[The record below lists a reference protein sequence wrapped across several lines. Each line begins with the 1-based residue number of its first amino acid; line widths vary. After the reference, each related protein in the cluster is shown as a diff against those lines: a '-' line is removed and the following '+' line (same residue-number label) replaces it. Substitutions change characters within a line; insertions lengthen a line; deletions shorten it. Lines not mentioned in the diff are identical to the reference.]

1 MVLGLS
7 DLGIDPI
14 DPADIARTALDL
26 ATTDG
31 TGRCR
36 AVRGSGAPVDW
47 AFPTWADLA
56 GA

>member
-1 MVLGLS
+1 MPL
-7 DLGIDPI
+7 IA
-14 DPADIARTALDL
+14 PATIAGVALDL

-36 AVRGSGAPVDW
+36 AVRERAEPVDW
-47 AFPTWADLA
+47 RFPDWRDLA